1 MTADEYRAGIKALG
15 LTPIKPSF
23 GGATL
28 HQDKDG
34 EIVRVIDPDQL
45 SESEREATYQLMKAR
60 LDITS
65 H

>member
-1 MTADEYRAGIKALG
+1 MTAEEYRAAIKALG

-28 HQDKDG
+28 HQDAKG
-34 EIVRVIDPDQL
+34 EIIRVIDPDGL
-45 SESEREATYQLMKAR
+45 SEQERREVFNLLKFR
-60 LDITS
+60 LGFND